1 VTPRS
6 SALSPPAF
14 ASPEAGFEY
23 FVTEAHYRSLAG
35 RIIAALGGFGVI
47 VVTGDPPASALTLA
61 PLLREV
67 TGSRYNVIRFL
78 DATELGGHDLSHLRS
93 ACSTSPTHHD
103 AIEEEP
109 GSRAAAPLLVI
120 CDNTLQLSDEGI
132 EEVFKAIFDR
142 RIGAAVLLTQ
152 SGFLA
157 RLERP
162 ALRFWLT
169 KRLLVARL
177 RFEELGADEI
187 AAFIC
192 HQWGSGEGEGVFTPD
207 AITAIASVSG
217 GDPMVV
223 NRFSRRLLDCAAVT
237 TGDRFAQAAFASA
250 ATEPMEIPSR
260 KRGIAILDEP
270 SIRMWRGSTVA
281 LKLSVGTA
289 SCLACVALA
298 AALVVRPAE
307 EKIAGSNLLM
317 TEAAVN
323 VPNAGPS
330 LSEDIRSGAS
340 VAASAEPT
348 LATPPEALVGT
359 VSRLAATGGP
369 APAGG
374 TQQEAPALAAPL
386 DGPTTPAP
394 AASPTGSVPTG
405 AAVHS
410 IGISQEAST
419 VPLAPAAPP
428 RLSTADLA
436 ALRARGDRMFA
447 LGDVSSARLLYEHA
461 ADAGD
466 GQAALKLG
474 KTFDPVALYFARLYG
489 MRGDADMAAYWYRR
503 ARDLGETEVK

>member
-1 VTPRS
+1 MTPRS
-6 SALSPPAF
+6 SALSPLAF

-35 RIIAALGGFGVI
+35 RIIAALGGFSVI
-47 VVTGDPPASALTLA
+47 VVTGDPPASTLTLA

-78 DATELGGHDLSHLRS
+78 DATELGGHDPSHLRS
-93 ACSTSPTHHD
+93 ACSTSPTHRD

-109 GSRAAAPLLVI
+109 RSRAAAPLLVI
-120 CDNTLQLSDEGI
+120 CDNTLRLSDEEI
-132 EEVFKAIFDR
+132 EEVFKAICDR

-237 TGDRFAQAAFASA
+237 TGDRFVQAALAPA

-270 SIRMWRGSTVA
+270 SIRMRRGSTVA

-289 SCLACVALA
+289 FCLACVALA

-307 EKIAGSNLLM
+307 EKIAGSNLSM
-317 TEAAVN
+317 TETAVN
-323 VPNAGPS
+323 VPDAGPS
-330 LSEDIRSGAS
+330 LGEDIRSGA
-340 VAASAEPT
+340 VWRQVQNR
-348 LATPPEALVGT
+348 PPEALVGA
-359 VSRLAATGGP
+359 VSRLVPTGGP

-374 TQQEAPALAAPL
+374 TQQEARALAAPL
-386 DGPTTPAP
+386 DGPKTRAP
-394 AASPTGSVPTG
+394 AASPTGSVPAG

-410 IGISQEAST
+410 IGIPQEAST

-447 LGDVSSARLLYEHA
+447 LGDVSSARLFYERA

-466 GQAALKLG
+466 GWAALKLG